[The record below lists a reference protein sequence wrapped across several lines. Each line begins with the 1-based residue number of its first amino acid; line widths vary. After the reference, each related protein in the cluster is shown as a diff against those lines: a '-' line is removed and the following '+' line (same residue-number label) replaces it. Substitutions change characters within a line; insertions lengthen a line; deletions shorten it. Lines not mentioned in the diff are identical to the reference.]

1 MAEWLRRLT
10 RNQFPSGSAGSN
22 PADCDKTFSLPHLWH
37 FTQFFPL
44 PHSWHSYLLSS
55 LPHLWHPCF
64 SINLLK
70 MSKKCLETG
79 GIDPP
84 TSHMLSERSTIW
96 ATSPFKWEDTQKRP
110 LCIIIFQ
117 GQHHFQLQRS
127 LLASQ
132 FMGGIHIMD
141 NQNYFTGFS
150 SQKHQTFDSSVGRA
164 VDCSCTLSDIH
175 RSLVQIRLEGVFVL
189 DQLLQSHLLCVSSII
204 VESCKMP
211 G

>member
-1 MAEWLRRLT
+1 MLSPNVGLEPTTLRLRVSCSTDWASRADACVGPHTLVWFLNFSTWLDTCIELQFISTAVVAEWLRRLT

-55 LPHLWHPCF
+55 LPHLWHPCI

-96 ATSPFKWEDTQKRP
+96 ATSPV
-110 LCIIIFQ
+110 
-117 GQHHFQLQRS
+117 
-127 LLASQ
+127 
-132 FMGGIHIMD
+132 
-141 NQNYFTGFS
+141 Y
-150 SQKHQTFDSSVGRA
+150 
-164 VDCSCTLSDIH
+164 TL
-175 RSLVQIRLEGVFVL
+175 
-189 DQLLQSHLLCVSSII
+189 
-204 VESCKMP
+204 P
-211 G
+211 GPD